1 MNLQDR
7 IKAAL
12 GLTDDQFSS
21 HESDLYVEDDK
32 GMVMTWLAKNYIP
45 WKIVTRFQGQGSM
58 KGHSC
63 LEIPFAHGQFWANR
77 GM

>member
-1 MNLQDR
+1 MTLQDR

-12 GLTDDQFSS
+12 GMTDDQFSS

-32 GMVMTWLAKNYIP
+32 GRVMTWLAKNYTH
-45 WKIVTRFQGQGSM
+45 WKNVTRFQGQGSM

-63 LEIPFAHGQFWANR
+63 LDIPFEHSQYWGNR
-77 GM
+77 D